1 MLFYNKTKNLKIFDL
16 PILLALQIV
25 CDYADVYA
33 SGCAVARA
41 FSLYSRKTSSKSLHS
56 LDSSEIAPESTTE
69 KHLNVE
75 FICPDKKE
83 VFELSLIVNK

>member
-1 MLFYNKTKNLKIFDL
+1 MPIILRTFDL
-16 PILLALQIV
+16 TIILEFQIV

-41 FSLYSRKTSSKSLHS
+41 FSLYNRKTSSKSLHA
-56 LDSSEIAPESTTE
+56 LDSSEIAPESTSE

>member
-1 MLFYNKTKNLKIFDL
+1 M
-16 PILLALQIV
+16 QIV

-41 FSLYSRKTSSKSLHS
+41 FPLYNRKTSSKSLAA
-56 LDSSEIAPESTTE
+56 LDSSEIPPESSSEKPE

-83 VFELSLIVNK
+83 VIDIYETKYHMKILSNFT

>member
-1 MLFYNKTKNLKIFDL
+1 MFVSYE
-16 PILLALQIV
+16 LQIV

-41 FSLYSRKTSSKSLHS
+41 FPLYNRKTSSKSLAA
-56 LDSSEIAPESTTE
+56 LDSSEIPPESSSEKPE

-83 VFELSLIVNK
+83 VINICRIKSTLENSK